1 MTART
6 PAPLPN
12 SHPMPILRRRLAK
25 LTALA
30 ALAMG
35 LVSSH
40 AWAAGVEYPDNG
52 TLSIG
57 RGGAWAAN
65 PRDGL
70 ALQYN
75 PAGLTQQRGWNL
87 YLDARLANQQ
97 VSFEASDP
105 ITGQKQVDNSSAP
118 FLGPSAALVWGLG
131 PTGPLSDLSLAL
143 GGTGPS
149 AIGKLD
155 YSTGGAERY
164 ALYKTDYFIS
174 YASAAIAGAW
184 HDWLRFG
191 VTGQLVTGSAR
202 FDQAVW
208 SGFGKGSDPKFDTT
222 AVFNGSGGPIPTAV
236 LGVSIVPNDQWAFGL
251 SWRPHIR
258 FEAEGTLVTTAPESA
273 KTFKVKQLGDSATLE
288 LDFADVI
295 RLGAQYKPT
304 PTLEVEVNAVWERW
318 SVMEQIAIRT
328 HDIAVQYEYETD
340 KFDQVAVPDIIFPKN
355 FKDAY
360 SVRAGLE
367 WTALADRLQVRGGW
381 LMETSAVPK
390 EYVGVEF
397 PNWGRQVASI
407 GASVQMFGAWL
418 DLAYAHHFVD
428 TQEVT
433 DSKVIQQVT
442 PALTKISFMPPAE
455 ASTIGNGTYKAAL
468 DIVSLSLRVPLEK
481 LRAIF

>member
-1 MTART
+1 MTARPT
-6 PAPLPN
+6 HLPAAPVGSAARL
-12 SHPMPILRRRLAK
+12 HWRHRLA
-25 LTALA
+25 AAA
-30 ALAMG
+30 ALTLALG
-35 LVSSH
+35 SSPV
-40 AWAAGVEYPDNG
+40 WAAGVEYPDNG

-75 PAGLTQQRGWNL
+75 PAGLTQQRGLNL
-87 YLDARLANQQ
+87 YLDARMSNQQ

-105 ITGQKQVDNSSAP
+105 IAGQKLVENGSAP

-131 PTGPLSDLSLAL
+131 ATGPLSDLSLAL

-155 YSTGGAERY
+155 YPKEGAERY

-174 YASAAIAGAW
+174 YASASVAAAW
-184 HDWLRFG
+184 HDWLRVG

-208 SGFGKGSDPKFDTT
+208 SGFGKGSDSKVDTV
-222 AVFNGSGGPIPTAV
+222 AVFDGSGGPIPTAV
-236 LGVSIVPNDQWAFGL
+236 VGLSIVPNEQWAFGL

-258 FEAEGTLVTTAPESA
+258 FEADGTLVTTAPASA
-273 KTFKVKQLGDSATLE
+273 KDFKVTQLGTSATLE
-288 LDFADVI
+288 LDFADII

-318 SVMEQIAIRT
+318 SVMKQIAIRT
-328 HDIAVQYEYETD
+328 HDIWVQYEAAEVD
-340 KFDQVAVPDIIFPKN
+340 KVPVPDIVFPKN

-360 SVRAGLE
+360 SIRAGLE
-367 WTALADRLQVRGGW
+367 WTALAERLQVRGGW
-381 LMETSAVPK
+381 LLETSAVPT

-407 GASVQMFGAWL
+407 GASLQLYGAWL
-418 DLAYAHHFVD
+418 DLAYAHHFID

-433 DSKVIQQVT
+433 GSKSMQVVT
-442 PALTKISFMPPAE
+442 PALPKTFLPAAE

-468 DIVSLSLRVPLEK
+468 DIVSLSLRVPLQK